1 VFYQSLAR
9 LGARTT
15 GIDASEANIGIA
27 STHAAGDP
35 QFARSTKSLTYLH
48 ATAEAMLAEGK
59 QYDVVCSMEVLEHV
73 NTPSEFL
80 HVCAQLVKAS
90 FSFRFYRIS

>member
-1 VFYQSLAR
+1 MYYQSLAR

-35 QFARSTKSLTYLH
+35 QFARSAKSLTYLH
-48 ATAEAMLAEGK
+48 TTAEALLTGGK

-73 NTPSEFL
+73 TTPSEFL
-80 HVCAQLVKAS
+80 HACAQLVKAS
-90 FSFRFYRIS
+90 HSFRSFRTS